1 MKRSG
6 SPRLLPLFIVVLI
19 IIVIIF
25 GIVSIGRAL
34 FSSNQTTQSQESDT
48 GREALLNTSVNHSAR
63 LTVRGPIV
71 ANELFKSYQVTVS
84 PEGRSMVVYNGYLGT
99 VDKRSDLDNNHKAY
113 EQFVYALDKANMMKG
128 KVPEGDDKNDVRGIC
143 ATGYVYEYEV
153 LNGSNQVKR
162 LWTSTCDGS
171 KGSLQ
176 ASVGQLNNLFHRQI
190 PDFEKIYPFRV
201 LDAQLRL

>member
-1 MKRSG
+1 
-6 SPRLLPLFIVVLI
+6 
-19 IIVIIF
+19 
-25 GIVSIGRAL
+25 
-34 FSSNQTTQSQESDT
+34 
-48 GREALLNTSVNHSAR
+48 
-63 LTVRGPIV
+63 
-71 ANELFKSYQVTVS
+71 
-84 PEGRSMVVYNGYLGT
+84 MVVYNGYLGT